1 MKLEA
6 ALARHPAASRAL
18 ALFLLLALVAALLL
32 LAWMPLRAQ
41 HDEYDAAIAERVKR
55 LEVLQR
61 IAATRPALEAAI
73 AGVKKQD
80 TARYYLRNSSPALAA
95 AELQEIA
102 QGIIDAN
109 AMKSGSIQIAPH
121 QDEVGRRKIMVRLQ
135 LRGTPEA
142 MQKTL
147 YALETRVPYLFIDG
161 FSMRS
166 TVNSRRWAPTPLVE
180 PEVQVQF
187 ELSAYAQIPV
197 RK

>member
-1 MKLEA
+1 MTLDTW
-6 ALARHPAASRAL
+6 LMRHPAASRGL
-18 ALFLLLALVAALLL
+18 ALGLLLGLLALAAWLVSI
-32 LAWMPLRAQ
+32 PLRAK
-41 HDEYDAAIAERVKR
+41 HAEYDNAIADRIKR
-55 LEVLQR
+55 IEVLGR
-61 IAATRPALEAAI
+61 IASTRPALEAAI

-80 TARYYLRNSSPALAA
+80 TARYYLKNSSPALAA

-121 QDEVGRRKIMVRLQ
+121 QDELGRRRIMVKLQ

-147 YALETRVPYLFIDG
+147 YGLETRVPYLFIDNL
-161 FSMRS
+161 SVRA
-166 TVNSRRWAPTPLVE
+166 TVNSRRWAPTPMVE
-180 PEVQVQF
+180 PEVQVAF
-187 ELSAYAQIPV
+187 DLSAYAQIPV